1 MSQIRLDML
10 TAKALKISRKDAKSL
25 ITKGRIE
32 INGEVLKKP
41 ETKVSEDAAIS
52 FDGRSCFYK
61 KFLYILQNKP
71 LGIVSSTDDHD
82 GQTVLDILP
91 QEFKRDGLFPA
102 GRLDKYSHGMMI
114 ITDDG
119 KFAHRMLAPSS
130 HVEKEYYVRTQEPVI
145 SQDMAEE
152 FSKGVYLGDG
162 QYSSPAQMTIIDE
175 YSAYITIHE
184 GIYHQVRRM
193 LKSMGGTVIDL
204 KRVRIGALTLD
215 EKLKEGESRLLTEE
229 EVSALLEKNQQI
241 Q

>member
-10 TAKALKISRKDAKSL
+10 TSKALGISRKDAKSL
-25 ITKGRIE
+25 IAKGKIAIDE
-32 INGEVLKKP
+32 EVLKKP
-41 ETKVSEDAAIS
+41 EIKVNEDSLIS
-52 FDGRSCFYK
+52 FDNKSFFYK

-82 GQTVLDILP
+82 GETVLDILP
-91 QEFKRDGLFPA
+91 EELKRDGLFPA

-130 HVEKEYYVRTQEPVI
+130 HVEKEYYVKIEEPAV
-145 SQDMAEE
+145 SEKMAEE
-152 FSKGVYLGDG
+152 FAKGVYLGEG
-162 QYSSPAQMTIIDE
+162 QYSSPANMKIIDK

-204 KRVRIGALTLD
+204 KRVRIGALPLD
-215 EKLKEGESRLLTEE
+215 ESLKEGESRLLTEE
-229 EVSALLEKNQQI
+229 EISALLTKNIEK
-241 Q
+241 